1 MCNSPAAPS
10 PQSSISDP
18 FSWAIIHSPRPI
30 LRLIRWCSIRR
41 VLWWPEQPSSAKS
54 FHLTHPMWLWY
65 MRMTYSWGDAQGGSG
80 NAKSSKKNAQS
91 TRLGELHIWGT
102 PPLTRS
108 FIMAENRQGAGPE
121 SRREQWLC
129 ALLFVHLRRPESHQ
143 KTPFPP
149 SDPEKQH
156 QSYFNVRSNWDKIY
170 QVSFNFSVCWYLIIF
185 KCGLQIRLT
194 VVITFSISFD
204 ILTTFTFQLYHF
216 QALCTLCHK
225 YNIQDFISRLWQR
238 NASVILG
245 PVETCVHEV
254 DCSTDFK
261 IIYQ

>member
-1 MCNSPAAPS
+1 MIHLSHPIHRTYIIKLPPEPGKYTPPSPRKMLHCPAQFLHEGATPWARACRPPCLFLAIIKERYEENFGYQYMCNSPAAPS

-65 MRMTYSWGDAQGGSG
+65 MKMTYSCSDAQGGSG

-108 FIMAENRQGAGPE
+108 FIMAENRQGAYG
-121 SRREQWLC
+121 LC
-129 ALLFVHLRRPESHQ
+129 P
-143 KTPFPP
+143 
-149 SDPEKQH
+149 
-156 QSYFNVRSNWDKIY
+156 
-170 QVSFNFSVCWYLIIF
+170 
-185 KCGLQIRLT
+185 
-194 VVITFSISFD
+194 
-204 ILTTFTFQLYHF
+204 
-216 QALCTLCHK
+216 
-225 YNIQDFISRLWQR
+225 
-238 NASVILG
+238 
-245 PVETCVHEV
+245 
-254 DCSTDFK
+254 
-261 IIYQ
+261 